1 MSTMEIKIPESIRG
15 RLERIAKAD
24 GVSIDSFVATVLSQR
39 VAFEDINSYVQGRAR
54 RGSAAQLLELLDKAP
69 DAEPEPSDRII
80 KKGEQVGAGDAEE
93 AV

>member
-1 MSTMEIKIPESIRG
+1 MKIRIPESIRS

-24 GVSIDSFVATVLSQR
+24 GVSIDSFVANVLSQR
-39 VAFEDINSYVQGRAR
+39 VAFEDINSYVQERGR

-80 KKGEQVGAGDAEE
+80 KKGEQGGDGDAEE

>member
-39 VAFEDINSYVQGRAR
+39 VAFEDINSYVQGRAS